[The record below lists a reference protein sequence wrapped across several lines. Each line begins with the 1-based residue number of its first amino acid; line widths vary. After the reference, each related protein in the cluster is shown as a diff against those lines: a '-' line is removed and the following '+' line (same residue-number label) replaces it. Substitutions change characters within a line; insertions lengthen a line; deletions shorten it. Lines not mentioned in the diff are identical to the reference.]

1 MTHWPTVMCLS
12 RSSPCLNAAYCRK
25 ARNSILQTIL
35 GGSWVVISRAT
46 SRITMVITPLFTT
59 HEPPSNR
66 PSRNF
71 ETGRPTATV
80 CQAGSAVVDV
90 LSVVAHTALLEIL
103 HTVLG
108 RRGYRTA
115 LRHKAAMPQPLIHNP
130 GHS

>member
-1 MTHWPTVMCLS
+1 M
-12 RSSPCLNAAYCRK
+12 
-25 ARNSILQTIL
+25 
-35 GGSWVVISRAT
+35 VIIYIRGL
-46 SRITMVITPLFTT
+46 ITPLITT
-59 HEPPSNR
+59 NEPPSNR